1 MKRILTIG
9 ATAILTGVLT
19 LWGYKTFF
27 EQPQVTIIQQD
38 SNASL
43 ARMTSNLPGAA
54 FDFVSA
60 AEFALPTVVHVKTE
74 VQAQRRPMNPI
85 EEFFFGPRMQQP
97 QIQMGTGSGVVVTSD
112 GYIITNNHVVANASG
127 IEVVLHD
134 GKELRAKIVGVDP
147 ATDLALIKVDYDN
160 LQPAVFANSDEIS
173 VGEWVLAL
181 GNPFNL
187 TNTVTHGIVSA
198 KGRSIN
204 IINDRTAI
212 EAFIQTDA
220 AVNPGNSG
228 GALVN
233 VKGELVGINTA
244 ISSRSGSFEGYSF
257 AVPSNIVQKILEDIL
272 EFGVVQRAF
281 IGVNIS
287 DISPEKVR
295 ELKLENRNGAFVA
308 GLAPNGAA
316 AEAGI
321 EEGDVIVS
329 VDGRIIRRSSELQE
343 SIGRKRPGDKVKIE
357 VIRKGKK
364 QNFEVILRN
373 QEGTTDVVEKDMIA
387 STAGLGAS
395 FEPITNDERREL
407 GINGGLKVTEVR
419 QGKLARANVPKD
431 FIITH
436 VNRRPVKSVE
446 DLNQIL
452 GSLKSGDGVMIE
464 GLFPNGRP
472 GYFAFGW

>member
-9 ATAILTGVLT
+9 FTAILTGALT

-27 EQPQVTIIQQD
+27 EQPQVTIIQND
-38 SNASL
+38 SNAPL
-43 ARMTSNLPGAA
+43 ARMTSNLPSAA
-54 FDFVSA
+54 FDFASA
-60 AEFALPTVVHVKTE
+60 AEYALPTVVHVKTE

-97 QIQMGTGSGVVVTSD
+97 QIQMGSGSGVVVTSD

-127 IEVVLHD
+127 LEVVLHD
-134 GKELRAKIVGVDP
+134 GKELRAKLIGADP
-147 ATDLALIKVDYDN
+147 ATDLAIIKVDYEG
-160 LQPAVFANSDEIS
+160 LQPAVFANSDEIR

-233 VKGELVGINTA
+233 IKGELVGINTA

-257 AVPSNIVQKILEDIL
+257 AVPSNIVQKVVEDIL
-272 EFGVVQRAF
+272 EYGVVQRAF
-281 IGVNIS
+281 IGVNIT
-287 DISPEKVR
+287 DVTPEKAR
-295 ELKLENRNGAFVA
+295 ELKLESRNGAFVA
-308 GLAPNGAA
+308 GVAKNGAA
-316 AEAGI
+316 ADAGI
-321 EEGDVIVS
+321 EEEDVIVN
-329 VDGRIIRRSSELQE
+329 VDGRAIRRSSELQE
-343 SIGRKRPGDKVKIE
+343 IIGRKRPGDRVAVE
-357 VIRKGKK
+357 VLRKGKK
-364 QNFEVILRN
+364 RSFEVILRN
-373 QEGTTDVVEKDMIA
+373 QEGTTDAVEKDII
-387 STAGLGAS
+387 SSSSGLGAT
-395 FEPITNDERREL
+395 FEVITKEDKELL
-407 GINGGLKVTEVR
+407 GIGWGLKIKELRT
-419 QGKLARANVPKD
+419 GKLSRLNIPEGFV
-431 FIITH
+431 ITH

-446 DLNQIL
+446 ELNTIL
-452 GSLKSGDGVMIE
+452 SVLKPGEGVMIE
-464 GLFPNGRP
+464 GMFPNGRP